1 MLPVDP
7 LRLFQ
12 PLMCACHICV
22 TAGDTGGFEE
32 GPAACPGAQS
42 LRTYVLRDCA
52 PPSLRPPCP
61 VGAAQAPAARRPAP
75 VRADPGA
82 LTARPA
88 RTGICRAAPSGRPAL
103 APLPRLR
110 RGSGTTSNHGPSART
125 PFARSPH
132 TIAGD
137 RRRGETLRLVVAST
151 ARAGAARGPARL
163 NVMTIRKNRRY
174 YRQALSVLYLSTGG
188 RAASGEPNLTRVGL
202 P

>member
-82 LTARPA
+82 LSARPA
-88 RTGICRAAPSGRPAL
+88 RTGGSRRAPRAPAACRAAPSGRPAL

-110 RGSGTTSNHGPSART
+110 RGSGATSDHGPSART
-125 PFARSPH
+125 PFARSP
-132 TIAGD
+132 IPSPGI
-137 RRRGETLRLVVAST
+137 V
-151 ARAGAARGPARL
+151 AGAKRCGSSLPPQRGRGRRKARPG
-163 NVMTIRKNRRY
+163 
-174 YRQALSVLYLSTGG
+174 
-188 RAASGEPNLTRVGL
+188 
-202 P
+202 